1 MSRNSRSKT
10 KLNEKANSL
19 NNIFSYNEL
28 EFALKNCKGSST
40 GIDNIHYEFVQ
51 KMQKKNKGTMLKMF
65 NNIWLNDQFPNS
77 WKTAMIIILYIRK
90 YMRQ

>member
-1 MSRNSRSKT
+1 M
-10 KLNEKANSL
+10 
-19 NNIFSYNEL
+19 
-28 EFALKNCKGSST
+28 EFALKNCKGSFA

-77 WKTAMIIILYIRK
+77 WKTAMIIPIHKQGKDPKKAVNYRPISTLVVYDNGK
-90 YMRQ
+90 NHK